1 MIFLIVAVSVFV
13 YCALILFFIYRSTSQ
28 PRGKLLI
35 CFGFGIL
42 SAGLALGLEFLWNEF
57 AGDFIASHLAFV
69 FIESFIGVGLIEEGA
84 KWMWLVTII
93 HRWSQSLRYSDG
105 IVFSVAIAGGF
116 SLAEGVVYAFLDAGI
131 GDMVIRGLT
140 AVPVH
145 FLFGIIMGFLYARYR
160 IESNRFFWFSLL
172 VPVFL
177 HGLYDFFILQEFT
190 ELLMGAAI
198 LVLLGSLALSIW
210 VCRVAMRADRLRA
223 V

>member
-1 MIFLIVAVSVFV
+1 MIFLVVAVSVFV

-28 PRGKLLI
+28 PPGKLLV
-35 CFGFGIL
+35 CFGLGII
-42 SAGLALGLEFLWNEF
+42 SAGIALSLEYLWNEL
-57 AGDFIASHLAFV
+57 AGDFIASHSAFV

-84 KWMWLVTII
+84 KWIWLVAII
-93 HRWSQSLRYSDG
+93 RHWSQSLRYSDG
-105 IVFSVAIAGGF
+105 IVFSAAIAGGF
-116 SLAEGVVYAFLDAGI
+116 SLAEGIVYAILDAGI
-131 GDMVIRGLT
+131 GDMMIRGLT

-172 VPVFL
+172 VPSFL
-177 HGLYDFFILQEFT
+177 HGLYDFFILQEYT